1 MLIYFLRHAD
11 AIYTGDRPL
20 SEKGHKQMA
29 GVAKALRRLEV
40 GVDALYTSPLRRA
53 RQTAD
58 AVAEVLGS
66 EPQVTDLL
74 DAGTTLRRLREL
86 LEDCGPEARVMVVGH
101 EPDFSEMVGGLI
113 GGGQVDMKKAG
124 LALVECDEVAPGAGL
139 LRWLLPPRAMG

>member
-1 MLIYFLRHAD
+1 
-11 AIYTGDRPL
+11 
-20 SEKGHKQMA
+20 MA

>member
-29 GVAKALRRLEV
+29 GVAKALKRLEV
-40 GVDALYTSPLRRA
+40 QVDALYTSPLLRA

-58 AVAEVLGS
+58 AVAEVLGMK
-66 EPQVTDLL
+66 PQVTDLL
-74 DAGTTLRRLREL
+74 DSGTTLRRLREL
-86 LEDCGPEARVMVVGH
+86 LEGCGAEARVMVVGH

-113 GGGQVDMKKAG
+113 GGGEVDMKKAG

-139 LRWLLPPRAMG
+139 LRWLLPPKAM